1 MKILGVKGRVLTGI
15 LKTKWIRCDNQIG
28 CLPRFPGVGIHLLN
42 SNDVWVSFLEGFEK
56 NFESYGPERLDSV
69 GEPYDFDSLMHY
81 DNQAFSKNGQNTL
94 ESLADPNRSLGNMDD
109 FSKIDIKQLLKSYPC
124 KAGDKKPKDKKK
136 ERSPESK
143 SVFLICRPT
152 GFNCTTRAN
161 SPLCQLSDSSLPQK
175 KKNYNVPKVSLYIVR

>member
-1 MKILGVKGRVLTGI
+1 M
-15 LKTKWIRCDNQIG
+15 
-28 CLPRFPGVGIHLLN
+28 
-42 SNDVWVSFLEGFEK
+42 WVSFLEGFEK

-109 FSKIDIKQLLKSYPC
+109 FRKIDIKQLLKSYPC
-124 KAGDKKPKDKKK
+124 KAWDKKPKDKKK

-143 SVFLICRPT
+143 SVFFLCCPT
-152 GFNCTTRAN
+152 GFNYTTRAN
-161 SPLCQLSDSSLPQK
+161 SPLFQLSDSSLPQK
-175 KKNYNVPKVSLYIVR
+175 KKIYIIYQKLVCILFANLYNKQSQWDGSNGNYNVCCPLYEIFCSIEYTE

>member
-1 MKILGVKGRVLTGI
+1 
-15 LKTKWIRCDNQIG
+15 
-28 CLPRFPGVGIHLLN
+28 
-42 SNDVWVSFLEGFEK
+42 
-56 NFESYGPERLDSV
+56 
-69 GEPYDFDSLMHY
+69 MHY

-143 SVFLICRPT
+143 SVF
-152 GFNCTTRAN
+152 FM
-161 SPLCQLSDSSLPQK
+161 LSDR
-175 KKNYNVPKVSLYIVR
+175 V